1 MRINNVTPTFDRVL
15 LEKVNEEKTEG
26 GLFVPITA
34 EDNNTYKAKIV
45 AVGPDVHLTKHNIGT
60 IVIVGRYSGVELSA
74 GSGVVIVNVKDILGT
89 VEE

>member
-45 AVGPDVHLTKHNIGT
+45 AIGPDTPLTKHNIGT